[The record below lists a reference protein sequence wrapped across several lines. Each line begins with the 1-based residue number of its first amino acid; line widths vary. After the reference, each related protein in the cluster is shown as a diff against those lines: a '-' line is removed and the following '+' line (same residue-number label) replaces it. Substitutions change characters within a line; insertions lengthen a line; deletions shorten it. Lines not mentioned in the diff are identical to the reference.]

1 MRARLS
7 PPRPPPQPQ
16 HCCMWGHHPAQGVP
30 GSAPPRDTF
39 SLKGTNLS
47 FSLAFLLTPRPQFQ
61 SPSRTAL
68 QTPSLHGMGG
78 GETPPQ
84 QLSSPLPL
92 FPSPIPFP
100 KHPSGSM
107 LVLRKILARIP
118 RRAPGA
124 AGPSAGLG
132 CGHGCCN
139 VEGEKEL
146 MGRRQ
151 HRGDGSAPKGAGEGQ
166 EGACAGLWSSR
177 VLQQQAGTWY
187 HHEATKNGEKN
198 HNETNIAFIIN
209 NFLFLQVLRGQHCCL
224 GLVSSPVQ
232 ASAAHRCLKTRLW
245 VSADLSGLVPVSCP
259 ASGWWFRPGGA
270 RSPSMG
276 PCSPSASLISAPS
289 RFWGELAPAWVSP
302 SPQLPVPQ
310 QPPQPLPRSPQTR
323 DGAVGLI
330 TLCMFICVIW
340 RVRASSSHL
349 PLPSAPHGIAEQSRA
364 LQMDGAGA
372 GIQENLPGKAP
383 PYSEH
388 LSLLE
393 PFPSARKAA
402 LLRPL
407 E

>member
-1 MRARLS
+1 MGASPSAGGAWLS
-7 PPRPPPQPQ
+7 PPPGIPSASRAQISPFPLPFCSRRGPSSNP
-16 HCCMWGHHPAQGVP
+16 HPVQ
-30 GSAPPRDTF
+30 
-39 SLKGTNLS
+39 LS
-47 FSLAFLLTPRPQFQ
+47 KHLPYM
-61 SPSRTAL
+61 
-68 QTPSLHGMGG
+68 GWGG